1 MVFDY
6 ADYSKFT
13 IEKIKQST
21 AYGFYSFETIDEIY
35 DAIKDRYNEK
45 YRFVKDGVKLLKI
58 HHYLIV
64 EDFQLIQFKN
74 II

>member
-13 IEKIKQST
+13 IEKIKQSK

-35 DAIKDRYNEK
+35 
-45 YRFVKDGVKLLKI
+45 
-58 HHYLIV
+58 
-64 EDFQLIQFKN
+64 QTQP
-74 II
+74 